1 MIKTFQDDVEM
12 SQSDKEEDEE
22 EEEEEEGEEEEDEDE
37 LFSDEGEGS
46 YDEDEDEQEE
56 NPHDTF
62 KQDTAKNSQLAVGF
76 KDRSYVVRGDK
87 IGVFKHNERDGLDF
101 ATTIKNI
108 KNKAGRDINPSRVS
122 CSLLHRL

>member
-22 EEEEEEGEEEEDEDE
+22 EEEEEGEEEEE

-46 YDEDEDEQEE
+46 YDEDDEEE
-56 NPHDTF
+56 NPHETF
-62 KQDTAKNSQLAVGF
+62 KQDTTKNSQLAVGF

-101 ATTIKNI
+101 ATTIKNL
-108 KNKAGRDINPSRVS
+108 KNKAGRDVNPSRVS
-122 CSLLHRL
+122 WSYLPMI